1 MERVLGDKKA
11 IAILLLP
18 ALLIYTVV
26 MLVPVLIS
34 LQYTLFSGNA
44 VTGFEYVGFDN
55 LSRVVQDP
63 GVRKS
68 LWFTLKYGVVVTIA
82 QVAMGYGLALL
93 YQFSLR
99 RGSTIVRT
107 LLFFPVVLPTVAVAL
122 LFQRLFQVAPQEGLV
137 NSLLNSVGIGS
148 VDWLGNGTTAFF
160 VIILMDLWRSA
171 GFYAVLLFTGL
182 LDIPEDIIEAARMEG
197 ASTFQLIRHIIVPLS
212 LPVLLS
218 SVIFSINGTIKVFDS
233 IVALTNGGPGDE
245 TTPLTLLMFRTS
257 FNFGQY
263 GYGASIALLLTMISL
278 LFTVAILRSAR
289 RDNTRG
295 A

>member
-18 ALLIYTVV
+18 ALLIYTAV
-26 MLVPVLIS
+26 MLVPVGIS

-44 VTGFEYVGFDN
+44 VSGFQYIGFDN
-55 LSRVVQDP
+55 FKEIVQDP
-63 GVRKS
+63 EVRQA
-68 LWFTLKYGVVVTIA
+68 LWFTLKYAVIVTIA
-82 QVAMGYGLALL
+82 QVALGYGLALL
-93 YQFSLR
+93 YHFSLKR
-99 RGSTIVRT
+99 ASSLVRT

-122 LFQRLFQVAPQEGLV
+122 LFQRLFQIAPQDGLV
-137 NSLLNSVGIGS
+137 NSFLNVFGIGS
-148 VDWLGNGTTAFF
+148 IDWFGNGATSFA
-160 VIILMDLWRSA
+160 IIIMMDLWRSA

-182 LDIPEDIIEAARMEG
+182 LDIPDEILESAKMEG
-197 ASTFQLIRHIIVPLS
+197 ATTGQVIRHIILPLS

-218 SVIFSINGTIKVFDS
+218 SAIFSINGTIKVFDS

-263 GYGASIALLLTMISL
+263 GYGASIALLLTVISL
-278 LFTVAILRSAR
+278 LFTVAIFRSAR
-289 RDNTRG
+289 RDNTKV
-295 A
+295 